1 MKVLGIVVGGII
13 GLVLLIE
20 LIGWIVSKRAER
32 CWKRMSPEE
41 RRRYQEKM
49 YKSRLVSNSSL
60 PNEKDAP

>member
-1 MKVLGIVVGGII
+1 MKVLGIVVGGIV

-32 CWKRMSPEE
+32 RWKRMSPEE

-49 YKSRLVSNSSL
+49 YKSRLVSGSCLSNGKET
-60 PNEKDAP
+60 P